1 VDAAREKGVSERRA
15 CSLVGISRLTY
26 RYRGRDKGD
35 GPIRERMRALAHRW
49 LRFGYRRL
57 GVMLERENM
66 AANHKRIYRLYT
78 EEGLKVRRK
87 RKKLRSQVR
96 TAPMLVPSRVNER
109 WSMDFMSD
117 CLATGRRFRTLNIVD
132 DLTRECPAIE
142 VDTSLPGARVVR
154 VLDKLAILRGL
165 PDTIVIDN
173 GSEFTGRALDAWANK
188 HGVKLHFI
196 DPGKPVQNAY
206 IESFNG
212 KFRDECLD
220 LHWFTDLADA
230 KEKIESWRVEYNQ
243 VRPHSSLGNTTP
255 EAFAE
260 RIKTENPEV
269 GLSLQLV

>member
-1 VDAAREKGVSERRA
+1 
-15 CSLVGISRLTY
+15 
-26 RYRGRDKGD
+26 
-35 GPIRERMRALAHRW
+35 MRALAHRW

-57 GVMLERENM
+57 GVMLERENLG
-66 AANHKRIYRLYT
+66 ANHKRIYRLYT

-87 RKKLRSQVR
+87 RKKVRSQVR

-154 VLDKLAILRGL
+154 VLEKLAILRGL

-206 IESFNG
+206 VESFNG

-230 KEKIESWRVEYNQ
+230 KEKIESWRVEYNR
-243 VRPHSSLGNTTP
+243 VRPHSSLDDATP
-255 EAFAE
+255 EEFAE
-260 RIKTENPEV
+260 SFKEQKPQA
-269 GLSLQLV
+269 GLSHQLV